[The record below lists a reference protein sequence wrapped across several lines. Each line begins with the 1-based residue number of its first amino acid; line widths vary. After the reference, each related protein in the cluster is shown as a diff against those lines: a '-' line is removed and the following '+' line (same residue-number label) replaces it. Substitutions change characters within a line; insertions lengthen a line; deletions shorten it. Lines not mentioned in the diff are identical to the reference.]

1 MLLLELRKNC
11 RHFIRVTVCRLARV
25 PGKCQRFTGKW
36 FIFQKMN
43 YIRALILSSMFG
55 KIISVLSAAV
65 LLTSVSAYCGP
76 VSDVLP
82 RPAELRFGQGYLK
95 MDAGDILSSARVR
108 QSIVRAEP
116 ESYVLE
122 VSGDSV
128 WPVCR
133 LRSRRQLMALDPFF
147 RPSIVCGF
155 RASLSG
161 TAPDL
166 PGEAI
171 CRMCRGIFSIS
182 AF

>member
-1 MLLLELRKNC
+1 
-11 RHFIRVTVCRLARV
+11 
-25 PGKCQRFTGKW
+25 
-36 FIFQKMN
+36 
-43 YIRALILSSMFG
+43 
-55 KIISVLSAAV
+55 
-65 LLTSVSAYCGP
+65 
-76 VSDVLP
+76 
-82 RPAELRFGQGYLK
+82 

-108 QSIVRAEP
+108 QSIVKSEP

-128 WPVCR
+128 IIEAGDSAGLFYAWQTLSQLAGR

-161 TAPDL
+161 TARGL

>member
-1 MLLLELRKNC
+1 M
-11 RHFIRVTVCRLARV
+11 
-25 PGKCQRFTGKW
+25 
-36 FIFQKMN
+36 
-43 YIRALILSSMFG
+43 SMFG
-55 KIISVLSAAV
+55 KIVSALSAAL

-128 WPVCR
+128 IIEAGDSAGLFYAWQT
-133 LRSRRQLMALDPFF
+133 LSLMALDPFF

-171 CRMCRGIFSIS
+171 CRMCLGIFSIS

>member
-1 MLLLELRKNC
+1 M
-11 RHFIRVTVCRLARV
+11 
-25 PGKCQRFTGKW
+25 
-36 FIFQKMN
+36 
-43 YIRALILSSMFG
+43 SMFG
-55 KIISVLSAAV
+55 KIVSALSAAL
-65 LLTSVSAYCGP
+65 LLTSVSVYCGP

-82 RPAELRFGQGYLK
+82 RPAELRFGQGYFK

-128 WPVCR
+128 IIEAGDSAGLFYAW
-133 LRSRRQLMALDPFF
+133 QT
-147 RPSIVCGF
+147 
-155 RASLSG
+155 LSQ
-161 TAPDL
+161 P
-166 PGEAI
+166 I